1 MEVGNVT
8 KVATF
13 KSFLHANCNY
23 FFVTVLFNISHEK
36 NINRLFLGVTQ
47 KYELPVCFKFSP
59 FPFRFNGKES
69 RKIKLNY
76 LEAINIFSYDIL

>member
-1 MEVGNVT
+1 MEVRNVT

-36 NINRLFLGVTQ
+36 NINR
-47 KYELPVCFKFSP
+47 
-59 FPFRFNGKES
+59 
-69 RKIKLNY
+69 
-76 LEAINIFSYDIL
+76 